1 MRKLE
6 ERIMK
11 DGQVLPGN
19 ILKVDRFINHMIDP
33 VLFEDLANEFYEKYK
48 DKKINKILTI
58 EVSGIAIAYACG
70 IRFNCPVVFAKKT
83 SSKTLGDNC
92 YRTEVFSFT
101 KNRSYEVM
109 VSKEYL
115 DENDHVLLIDD
126 FLANGE
132 AAMGASRL
140 IKESGAD
147 LTGIGILIEKSF
159 QKGRKRL
166 EDAGYYVYSQAR
178 VGRLD
183 KDLIEFLPE
192 DAPVLEGV
200 DEQELLDK

>member
-11 DGQVLPGN
+11 DGLVLPGN

-33 VLFEDLANEFYEKYK
+33 VLFEDLANEFYEKFK

-115 DENDHVLLIDD
+115 NEKDHVLLIDD
-126 FLANGE
+126 FLANGKALE
-132 AAMGASRL
+132 GL
-140 IKESGAD
+140 IDICSQANATVE
-147 LTGIGILIEKSF
+147 GIGILIEKVF
-159 QKGRKRL
+159 QKGGENLRRQGYTIESLARIKGFTDDSVIF
-166 EDAGYYVYSQAR
+166 ED
-178 VGRLD
+178 L
-183 KDLIEFLPE
+183 F
-192 DAPVLEGV
+192 
-200 DEQELLDK
+200 

>member
-11 DGQVLPGN
+11 DGTVLPGN

-33 VLFEDLANEFYEKYK
+33 VLFEDLANEFYEKFK

-109 VSKEYL
+109 VSKGYL
-115 DENDHVLLIDD
+115 DENDRVLLIDD
-126 FLANGE
+126 FLANGR
-132 AAMGASRL
+132 AALGL
-140 IKESGAD
+140 
-147 LTGIGILIEKSF
+147 
-159 QKGRKRL
+159 
-166 EDAGYYVYSQAR
+166 
-178 VGRLD
+178 
-183 KDLIEFLPE
+183 KDLIEQAEANLVGVGIVIEKGFQAGGALLKAN
-192 DAPVLEGV
+192 DVRLESLAVVESIDNGTV
-200 DEQELLDK
+200 KFR

>member
-6 ERIMK
+6 DRIMK

-126 FLANGE
+126 FLANGKALE
-132 AAMGASRL
+132 GL
-140 IKESGAD
+140 IDICSQANATVE
-147 LTGIGILIEKSF
+147 GIGILIEKVF
-159 QKGRKRL
+159 QKGGDHLRQQGYTIESLARIKGFTDDSVIF
-166 EDAGYYVYSQAR
+166 ED
-178 VGRLD
+178 
-183 KDLIEFLPE
+183 
-192 DAPVLEGV
+192 
-200 DEQELLDK
+200 

>member
-11 DGQVLPGN
+11 DGTVLPGN

-126 FLANGE
+126 FLANGKALE
-132 AAMGASRL
+132 GL
-140 IKESGAD
+140 IDICSQANATVE
-147 LTGIGILIEKSF
+147 GIGILIEKVF
-159 QKGRKRL
+159 QKGGDNLRQQGYTIESLARIKGFTDDSVIF
-166 EDAGYYVYSQAR
+166 ED
-178 VGRLD
+178 
-183 KDLIEFLPE
+183 
-192 DAPVLEGV
+192 
-200 DEQELLDK
+200 